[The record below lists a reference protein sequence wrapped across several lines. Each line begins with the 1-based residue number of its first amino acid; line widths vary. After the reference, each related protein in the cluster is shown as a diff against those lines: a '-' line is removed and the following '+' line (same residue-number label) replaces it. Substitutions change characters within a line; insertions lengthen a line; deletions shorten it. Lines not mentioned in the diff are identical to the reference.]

1 MSETKNIQQE
11 VLIAQKTERLVTGLY
26 LVTDLI
32 NAQDPIKSRLR
43 SSALAVLGHVTK
55 VASSETNDIAR
66 EYSLSLNEVREVVS
80 LLHVATFS
88 GTVSEMNGRLLVEGF
103 NTLSNALRK
112 RRPTFSGSLLVVEE
126 DSSLTSVENHS
137 VALPPTFVPKEE
149 GVGAVFVEEDVK
161 KEIVIKPMQRGEELK
176 TGEEDIKTFE
186 QRVKKEDP
194 VSSYHFQRGMTE
206 RKIPA
211 GIFKARKQS
220 RREQI
225 LGLFSAGIDVSI
237 KDISSKIKGC
247 SEKTIQRELN
257 ALVFDHVLERIGEK
271 RWSRY
276 VLR

>member
-1 MSETKNIQQE
+1 MSETKNTQQE

-32 NAQDPIKSRLR
+32 SAQDPIKNRLR
-43 SSALAVLGHVTK
+43 SSALSILGHVTK
-55 VASSETNDIAR
+55 VASSETSDIAR

-103 NTLSNALRK
+103 NVLSNALQK
-112 RRPTFSGSLLVVEE
+112 RRPTFSSALLLKE
-126 DSSLTSVENHS
+126 DDIVLTEAKNHS
-137 VALPPTFVPKEE
+137 VGLPPTFVPKEE
-149 GVGAVFVEEDVK
+149 GIGAVFVEEKADQNL
-161 KEIVIKPMQRGEELK
+161 ITKPTQKSEALT
-176 TGEEDIKTFE
+176 TGEAYTMKLDDKTN
-186 QRVKKEDP
+186 KEN
-194 VSSYHFQRGMTE
+194 VSSPYQYQRMVIE

-225 LGLFSAGIDVSI
+225 LGLFSVGVDVSI

-257 ALVFDHVLERIGEK
+257 TLVFDHVLERIGEK